1 MTGFP
6 TRADGPPTQART
18 TRLRGLSSRAAA
30 KRVRGGL
37 LSRGGVLFSR
47 SVALVAIVVVV
58 GLLPWLSGRDAALSL
73 LRARSAEQE
82 PTAEALE
89 AIRRELG
96 LNGGPLPLLGEWL
109 GGVLRGDF
117 GRSWADGGPVL
128 PSVLSGLGVSL
139 TLMAAALAVTL
150 ALTCALCAPTLVRG
164 ARGTLRGGGT
174 GAVAAVLGALPEF
187 LIATVLLVTL
197 SVWLGLLPPYGWQE
211 PRHLVLPALA
221 LGIPAGGVL
230 GRLVDDTLP
239 AAFAEPWV
247 GLWRSAGC
255 GPGVIARAALRRAL
269 PALVP
274 QLGLVAVGLAGGAV
288 AVETVFAVPGIG
300 RTALGAAEAQ
310 DLPLLQAAVL
320 ALVLLGVLAG
330 ILASA
335 ARHWMLGPGLR
346 DAALSL
352 PAPAIGGGQ
361 GNGDRGHG
369 GGGQGGGGRGGGGQ
383 AGAGQSGGGWLWR
396 LGGVARNA
404 VLGGSRVVGPVPG
417 VCGAALA
424 VAVGWGLLL
433 DPLAVDVAARLAG
446 PSWEHPL
453 GADALGR
460 DVLARVGH
468 GAAATLGVSALVC
481 AGSYVIALTVGLLPG
496 LASGAAEVA
505 NAVPP
510 VIAGILVAAVLGP
523 GTPGASVAV
532 ALVSWP
538 PLAAHAAALV
548 SEVRAA
554 AHLTAQRAI
563 GSSPAWILT
572 RHVLPAVAGPVARHA
587 VLRLPGIALAMASL
601 GFLGLGAQPPAPEWG
616 LTLAESLPYMERAPW
631 AALAPAGMLLLL
643 AALAVALSTAGR
655 RTGGAA

>member
-1 MTGFP
+1 MT
-6 TRADGPPTQART
+6 
-18 TRLRGLSSRAAA
+18 
-30 KRVRGGL
+30 
-37 LSRGGVLFSR
+37 GGVLFSR
-47 SVALVAIVVVV
+47 GVAVVAIVAVV

-82 PTAEALE
+82 PTPEALE
-89 AIRRELG
+89 AIRHELG
-96 LNGGPLPLLGEWL
+96 LDGGPLPLLGEWL

-117 GRSWADGGPVL
+117 GRSWADGSAVL

-164 ARGTLRGGGT
+164 ARGTLRGGGR

-330 ILASA
+330 IQASA

-361 GNGDRGHG
+361 GHGDR
-369 GGGQGGGGRGGGGQ
+369 RGGGP
-383 AGAGQSGGGWLWR
+383 
-396 LGGVARNA
+396 VA
-404 VLGGSRVVGPVPG
+404 G
-417 VCGAALA
+417 VCGVVLA
-424 VAVGWGLLL
+424 VAVGWGSLL
-433 DPLAVDVAARLAG
+433 DPLTVDVAARLAG
-446 PSWEHPL
+446 PSWDHPL

-523 GTPGASVAV
+523 GTPGAAVAV

-538 PLAAHAAALV
+538 ALAAHTAALV
-548 SEVRAA
+548 AEVRAA

-616 LTLAESLPYMERAPW
+616 LTLAESLPYVERAPW
-631 AALAPAGMLLLL
+631 AALVPAGMLLLL
-643 AALAVALSTAGR
+643 AALAVSLSTAGR

>member
-1 MTGFP
+1 MTGLP
-6 TRADGPPTQART
+6 TRAR
-18 TRLRGLSSRAAA
+18 RA
-30 KRVRGGL
+30 L
-37 LSRGGVLFSR
+37 LSRSGVLFSR
-47 SVALVAIVVVV
+47 GVALVAIVVVV

-82 PTAEALE
+82 PTPESLE
-89 AIRRELG
+89 AIRHELG
-96 LNGGPLPLLGEWL
+96 LDGGPLPLLGEWL

-117 GRSWADGGPVL
+117 GRSWADGSAVL

-361 GNGDRGHG
+361 GNGGRR
-369 GGGQGGGGRGGGGQ
+369 GGGGRGGGP
-383 AGAGQSGGGWLWR
+383 
-396 LGGVARNA
+396 VA
-404 VLGGSRVVGPVPG
+404 G
-417 VCGAALA
+417 VCGVVLA
-424 VAVGWGLLL
+424 VAVGWGSLL
-433 DPLAVDVAARLAG
+433 DPLTVDVAARLAG
-446 PSWEHPL
+446 PSWDHPL

-538 PLAAHAAALV
+538 ALAAHAAALV
-548 SEVRAA
+548 AEVRAA

-572 RHVLPAVAGPVARHA
+572 RHVVPAIAGPVARHA

-616 LTLAESLPYMERAPW
+616 LTLAESLPYVERAPW
-631 AALAPAGMLLLL
+631 AALVPAGMLLLL
-643 AALAVALSTAGR
+643 AALAVSLSTAGR

>member
-1 MTGFP
+1 MT
-6 TRADGPPTQART
+6 
-18 TRLRGLSSRAAA
+18 
-30 KRVRGGL
+30 
-37 LSRGGVLFSR
+37 GGVLFSR
-47 SVALVAIVVVV
+47 GVAVVAVVAVV

-82 PTAEALE
+82 PTPEALE
-89 AIRRELG
+89 AIRHELG
-96 LNGGPLPLLGEWL
+96 LDGGPLPLLGEWL

-117 GRSWADGGPVL
+117 GRSWADGSAVL

-174 GAVAAVLGALPEF
+174 GAVAAMLGALPEF

-335 ARHWMLGPGLR
+335 ARHRMLGPGLR

-361 GNGDRGHG
+361 GNGSRR
-369 GGGQGGGGRGGGGQ
+369 GGGGRGGGP
-383 AGAGQSGGGWLWR
+383 
-396 LGGVARNA
+396 VA
-404 VLGGSRVVGPVPG
+404 G
-417 VCGAALA
+417 VCGVVLA
-424 VAVGWGLLL
+424 VAVGWGSLL
-433 DPLAVDVAARLAG
+433 DPLTVDVAARLAG
-446 PSWEHPL
+446 PSWDHPL

-481 AGSYVIALTVGLLPG
+481 AGSYVIALAVGLLPG

-538 PLAAHAAALV
+538 ALAAHAAALV
-548 SEVRAA
+548 AEVRAA

-572 RHVLPAVAGPVARHA
+572 RHVLPAIAGPVARHA

-616 LTLAESLPYMERAPW
+616 LTLAESLPYVERAPW
-631 AALAPAGMLLLL
+631 AALVPAGMLLLL
-643 AALAVALSTAGR
+643 AALAVSLSTAGR

>member
-6 TRADGPPTQART
+6 TRTDEPPAQART
-18 TRLRGLSSRAAA
+18 TRLRR
-30 KRVRGGL
+30 L
-37 LSRGGVLFSR
+37 LSRTAATRVGGAFFSRGVATRVRQALFSR
-47 SVALVAIVVVV
+47 GGALISRGVALVAIVVVV

-96 LNGGPLPLLGEWL
+96 LDGGPLPLLGEWL

-117 GRSWADGGPVL
+117 GRSWADGGAVL

-139 TLMAAALAVTL
+139 TLMAAALVVTL

-361 GNGDRGHG
+361 GNGDRR
-369 GGGQGGGGRGGGGQ
+369 GGGGR
-383 AGAGQSGGGWLWR
+383 
-396 LGGVARNA
+396 
-404 VLGGSRVVGPVPG
+404 VGPVAG
-417 VCGAALA
+417 VCGGVLT

-446 PSWEHPL
+446 PSWDHPL

-481 AGSYVIALTVGLLPG
+481 AGSYVIALTAGLLPG

-523 GTPGASVAV
+523 GTAGASVAV

-538 PLAAHAAALV
+538 ALAAHAAALV

-563 GSSPAWILT
+563 GSPPSWILT

-616 LTLAESLPYMERAPW
+616 LTLAESLPYVERAPW

-643 AALAVALSTAGR
+643 AALAVSLSTAGR
-655 RTGGAA
+655 RIGGAA

>member
-1 MTGFP
+1 MT
-6 TRADGPPTQART
+6 
-18 TRLRGLSSRAAA
+18 
-30 KRVRGGL
+30 
-37 LSRGGVLFSR
+37 GGVLFSR
-47 SVALVAIVVVV
+47 GVAVVAVVAVV

-82 PTAEALE
+82 PTPEALE
-89 AIRRELG
+89 AIRHELG
-96 LNGGPLPLLGEWL
+96 LDGGPLPLLGEWL

-117 GRSWADGGPVL
+117 GRSWADGSAVL

-174 GAVAAVLGALPEF
+174 GAVAAMLGALPEF

-335 ARHWMLGPGLR
+335 ARHRMLGPGLR

-361 GNGDRGHG
+361 GNGSRR
-369 GGGQGGGGRGGGGQ
+369 GGGGRGGGP
-383 AGAGQSGGGWLWR
+383 
-396 LGGVARNA
+396 VA
-404 VLGGSRVVGPVPG
+404 G
-417 VCGAALA
+417 VCGVVLA
-424 VAVGWGLLL
+424 VAVGWGSLL
-433 DPLAVDVAARLAG
+433 DPLTVDVAARLAG
-446 PSWEHPL
+446 PSWDHPL

-481 AGSYVIALTVGLLPG
+481 AGSYVIALAVGLLPG

-538 PLAAHAAALV
+538 ALAAHAAALV

-572 RHVLPAVAGPVARHA
+572 RHVLPAIAGPVARHA

-616 LTLAESLPYMERAPW
+616 LTLAESLPYVERAPW
-631 AALAPAGMLLLL
+631 AALVPAGMLLLL
-643 AALAVALSTAGR
+643 AALAVSLSTAGR
-655 RTGGAA
+655 RTRGAA

>member
-6 TRADGPPTQART
+6 TRTDEPPAQAGT
-18 TRLRGLSSRAAA
+18 TRLRR
-30 KRVRGGL
+30 L
-37 LSRGGVLFSR
+37 LSRTAATRVGGAFFSRGVATRVRQALFSR
-47 SVALVAIVVVV
+47 GGALISRGVALVAIVVVV

-96 LNGGPLPLLGEWL
+96 LDGGPLPLLGEWL
-109 GGVLRGDF
+109 GGVLRGDL
-117 GRSWADGGPVL
+117 GRSWTDGGAVL

-139 TLMAAALAVTL
+139 TLMAAALVVTL

-187 LIATVLLVTL
+187 LIATVLLVTF

-335 ARHWMLGPGLR
+335 ARHWMLGPALR

-361 GNGDRGHG
+361 GNGDRR
-369 GGGQGGGGRGGGGQ
+369 GGGGR
-383 AGAGQSGGGWLWR
+383 
-396 LGGVARNA
+396 
-404 VLGGSRVVGPVPG
+404 VGPVAG
-417 VCGAALA
+417 VCGGVLT

-446 PSWEHPL
+446 PSWDHPL

-481 AGSYVIALTVGLLPG
+481 AGSYVIALTAGLLPG

-523 GTPGASVAV
+523 GTAGASVAV

-538 PLAAHAAALV
+538 ALAAHAAALV

-563 GSSPAWILT
+563 GSPPSWILT

-616 LTLAESLPYMERAPW
+616 LTLAESLPYVERAPW

-643 AALAVALSTAGR
+643 AALAVSLSTAGR
-655 RTGGAA
+655 RIGGAA

>member
-1 MTGFP
+1 M
-6 TRADGPPTQART
+6 
-18 TRLRGLSSRAAA
+18 
-30 KRVRGGL
+30 RVRGVL

-82 PTAEALE
+82 PTPEALE

-96 LNGGPLPLLGEWL
+96 LDGGPLPLLGEWL

-117 GRSWADGGPVL
+117 GRSWADGSAVL

-139 TLMAAALAVTL
+139 TLMSAALAVTL

-330 ILASA
+330 ILAGA

-352 PAPAIGGGQ
+352 PAPAIGGG
-361 GNGDRGHG
+361 R
-369 GGGQGGGGRGGGGQ
+369 R
-383 AGAGQSGGGWLWR
+383 
-396 LGGVARNA
+396 
-404 VLGGSRVVGPVPG
+404 VGPVAG
-417 VCGAALA
+417 VCGAVLA
-424 VAVGWGLLL
+424 VAVAWGSLL
-433 DPLAVDVAARLAG
+433 DPLAVDVATRLAG

-481 AGSYVIALTVGLLPG
+481 AGSYVIALTVGVLPG

-538 PLAAHAAALV
+538 ALAAHAAALV

-601 GFLGLGAQPPAPEWG
+601 GFLGLGARPPAPEWG
-616 LTLAESLPYMERAPW
+616 LTLAESLPYVERAPW
-631 AALAPAGMLLLL
+631 AALVPAGMLLLL
-643 AALAVALSTAGR
+643 AALAVSLSTAGR

>member
-1 MTGFP
+1 MT
-6 TRADGPPTQART
+6 
-18 TRLRGLSSRAAA
+18 
-30 KRVRGGL
+30 
-37 LSRGGVLFSR
+37 GGVLFSR
-47 SVALVAIVVVV
+47 GVVVVAIVAVV

-82 PTAEALE
+82 PTPEALE
-89 AIRRELG
+89 AIRHELG
-96 LNGGPLPLLGEWL
+96 LDGGPLPLLGEWL

-117 GRSWADGGPVL
+117 GRSWADGSAVL

-164 ARGTLRGGGT
+164 ARGTLRGGGR

-361 GNGDRGHG
+361 GNGDRR
-369 GGGQGGGGRGGGGQ
+369 GGGGRGGGP
-383 AGAGQSGGGWLWR
+383 
-396 LGGVARNA
+396 VA
-404 VLGGSRVVGPVPG
+404 G
-417 VCGAALA
+417 VCGVVLA
-424 VAVGWGLLL
+424 VAVGWGSLL
-433 DPLAVDVAARLAG
+433 DPLTVDVAARLAG
-446 PSWEHPL
+446 PSWDHPL

-538 PLAAHAAALV
+538 ALAAHAAALV

-616 LTLAESLPYMERAPW
+616 LTLAESLPYVERAPW
-631 AALAPAGMLLLL
+631 AALVPAGMLLLL
-643 AALAVALSTAGR
+643 AALAVSLSTAGR

>member
-1 MTGFP
+1 M
-6 TRADGPPTQART
+6 
-18 TRLRGLSSRAAA
+18 LSHVA
-30 KRVRGGL
+30 VT
-37 LSRGGVLFSR
+37 RGGVLFSR
-47 SVALVAIVVVV
+47 IVALVAIVVVI

-82 PTAEALE
+82 PTPEALE
-89 AIRRELG
+89 AIRRDLG
-96 LNGGPLPLLGEWL
+96 LDGGPLPLLGEWL
-109 GGVLRGDF
+109 GGVVRGDF
-117 GRSWADGGPVL
+117 GRSWANGSAVL
-128 PSVLSGLGVSL
+128 PAVLSGLGVSL

-150 ALTCALCAPTLVRG
+150 ALACALCTPTLIRG
-164 ARGTLRGGGT
+164 ARGSQRGGVRGTLRRDGRGSSGGGARGILRGGGGGT
-174 GAVAAVLGALPEF
+174 GAMAAVLGALPEF

-197 SVWLGLLPPYGWQE
+197 SVWLGWLPPYGWQE

-239 AAFAEPWV
+239 AAFAEPWA

-255 GPGVIARAALRRAL
+255 GPGVIARAVLRRAL

-300 RTALGAAEAQ
+300 RTALGAAESQ

-335 ARHWMLGPGLR
+335 ARHWMLGPSLR

-352 PAPAIGGGQ
+352 PTP
-361 GNGDRGHG
+361 
-369 GGGQGGGGRGGGGQ
+369 
-383 AGAGQSGGGWLWR
+383 
-396 LGGVARNA
+396 V
-404 VLGGSRVVGPVPG
+404 VSRVVGPVPV
-417 VCGAALA
+417 VCGAVLA
-424 VAVGWGLLL
+424 VAVGWGLSL

-446 PSWEHPL
+446 PSWDHPL

-481 AGSYVIALTVGLLPG
+481 AASYVIALTVGLLPG
-496 LASGAAEVA
+496 LAAGAAEVA

-523 GTPGASVAV
+523 GMPGASVAV

-538 PLAAHAAALV
+538 ALAAHAAALV

-563 GSSPAWILT
+563 GSSPVWILT
-572 RHVLPAVAGPVARHA
+572 HHVLPAVAGPVARHA

-616 LTLAESLPYMERAPW
+616 LTLAESLPYVERAPW
-631 AALAPAGMLLLL
+631 AALVPAGMLLLL
-643 AALAVALSTAGR
+643 AALAVSLSTAGR